1 MILRKLRGENIDDY
15 VDDILKEIDKK
26 IKDWKKDLSLNAK
39 NIQLANVEQ
48 VSLLAYYDEIRVDTK
63 SLLEYYEMRVKQVRS
78 EALHN
83 INKHASKDYNSIEKD
98 KMIDSDKTFI
108 KYKQIYLDVYEMYNM
123 LSSISEQFKNRAF
136 MLNNIIKIRAAAL
149 EDITLYDDVR

>member
-1 MILRKLRGENIDDY
+1 MILRKLRGENVDDY
-15 VDDILKEIDKK
+15 VDDVLKEIDKK

-48 VSLLAYYDEIRVDTK
+48 VSLLSYYDEIRVDTK
-63 SLLEYYEMRVKQVRS
+63 SLLEYYEMKVKQVRS

-83 INKHASKDYNSIEKD
+83 INKYSVKDHNSMEKD
-98 KMIDSDKTFI
+98 KMIDSDKTFL

-136 MLNNIIKIRAAAL
+136 MLNNIIKIRTAAL
-149 EDITLYDDVR
+149 EDITLYDDA